1 MTALLSSC
9 DAGRVTPQAFG
20 RAQGNDIFCI
30 IYFFWC
36 MDATACAHLARVRP
50 YWQGCAGLR
59 LQTWQLIPTCAT
71 ACFFFQLANSTQVD
85 CPRLLSLSLGDP
97 KLGGLLAVLSFTLH
111 SFGTCIKTNAFASI
125 FCNRSKV
132 FRRTMQPW

>member
-85 CPRLLSLSLGDP
+85 CPRLLSQP
-97 KLGGLLAVLSFTLH
+97 R
-111 SFGTCIKTNAFASI
+111 
-125 FCNRSKV
+125 RSKTGWAAGSTELYLALLWSLHKNKCIC
-132 FRRTMQPW
+132 FHFLQQEQGF